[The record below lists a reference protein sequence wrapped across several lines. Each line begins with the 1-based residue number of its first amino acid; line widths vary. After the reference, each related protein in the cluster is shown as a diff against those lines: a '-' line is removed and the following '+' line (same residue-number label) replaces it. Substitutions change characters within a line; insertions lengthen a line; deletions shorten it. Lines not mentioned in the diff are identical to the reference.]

1 MATYKL
7 RTAIQNKHIFP
18 ITGLI
23 VRDAVPAI
31 DVSSAAAASN
41 NTKVIL
47 KHPEGLGEAEV
58 GEMVDI
64 DVNGGEKGK
73 RNSKVKAHWV
83 DDVAR
88 KEGKYEWVVDI
99 GAGEEVKLDAEFDVR
114 APSDFNWV
122 LVEDAYVC

>member
-23 VRDAVPAI
+23 VRDAVPTI

-64 DVNGGEKGK
+64 DVNGGEKGEAK
-73 RNSKVKAHWV
+73 LES
-83 DDVAR
+83 
-88 KEGKYEWVVDI
+88 EGAL
-99 GAGEEVKLDAEFDVR
+99 G
-114 APSDFNWV
+114 
-122 LVEDAYVC
+122 